1 MLIIGAGFGGL
12 AAVRALR
19 HAPVEVVLLD
29 RRNFHL
35 FQPLLYQ
42 VATGGLSPG
51 EIAYPIRSV
60 LRRQKNA
67 QVLLA
72 EASRIDL
79 ERQEVHLTQV
89 PGEAAASAL
98 TYDFLILA
106 PGATHSYF
114 GHPQWAQLAPGLKDL
129 EDALE
134 IRSRILLAFEH
145 AERETNL
152 EKRSALLTFAI
163 VGAGPTGV
171 ELAGAIADIAR
182 RVLREDFRSID
193 PRETVIVLL
202 EGGDRVLPAFPPRL
216 SAKAAAALA
225 GMGVDVRTGAR
236 VTNITPEGV
245 EVGGTFIAART
256 ALWAAGVAAS
266 PLAQTL
272 GVPLDATGRVP
283 VKTDLSLAQHT
294 NVFIIGDLARLDQ
307 LPGLA
312 PVALQQGRAA
322 AANIVRTLAGKPRRS
337 FHYLDKGNLATIGRA
352 SAVADIRGLQ
362 LSGLLAWLVWIFV
375 HILYLIGFRNRL
387 LVSMEW
393 AWDYLSPQQAARLIT
408 GRPRL

>member
-1 MLIIGAGFGGL
+1 
-12 AAVRALR
+12 
-19 HAPVEVVLLD
+19 
-29 RRNFHL
+29 
-35 FQPLLYQ
+35 
-42 VATGGLSPG
+42 
-51 EIAYPIRSV
+51 
-60 LRRQKNA
+60 
-67 QVLLA
+67 
-72 EASRIDL
+72 
-79 ERQEVHLTQV
+79 
-89 PGEAAASAL
+89 
-98 TYDFLILA
+98 
-106 PGATHSYF
+106 
-114 GHPQWAQLAPGLKDL
+114 
-129 EDALE
+129 
-134 IRSRILLAFEH
+134 
-145 AERETNL
+145 
-152 EKRSALLTFAI
+152 
-163 VGAGPTGV
+163 
-171 ELAGAIADIAR
+171 
-182 RVLREDFRSID
+182 
-193 PRETVIVLL
+193 
-202 EGGDRVLPAFPPRL
+202 
-216 SAKAAAALA
+216 
-225 GMGVDVRTGAR
+225 
-236 VTNITPEGV
+236 
-245 EVGGTFIAART
+245 VGGTFIAART

>member
-19 HAPVEVVLLD
+19 RAPVEVVLLD

-266 PLAQTL
+266 PLAQSL